1 MMKLKGWTLNPEDEE
16 EARKARE
23 EDYSTDYPSGYGFA
37 VGVLLFIGV
46 VCLVAGG
53 LYLTRVTAGVGGIAA
68 ACFFG
73 IVARIVQA
81 GRHHKEQ
88 MGREQ

>member
-1 MMKLKGWTLNPEDEE
+1 MSRFSLTPEEG
-16 EARKARE
+16 
-23 EDYSTDYPSGYGFA
+23 EDVNVESIPSATEYLSVL
-37 VGVLLFIGV
+37 VGMLLFIGV

-53 LYLTRVTAGVGGIAA
+53 LYLTKITAGVGGIAA

-81 GRHHKEQ
+81 HIHHKT
-88 MGREQ
+88 